1 MENKAPTKTK
11 KVTKPKKVVLT
22 LQRERPDGKD
32 GIVGMIMHNDKH
44 LCYSLE
50 LEWNDNARRKSCIP
64 KGEYEIKLRPWGGYH
79 ERYKRRFDNHDQ
91 GMLEIVN
98 VPDRSHIL
106 FHCGNRPKDTAGCV
120 LVGSKADANKSILY
134 QSAIAYELFYAYV
147 CKLLQKSKVYI
158 KIS

>member
-1 MENKAPTKTK
+1 MH
-11 KVTKPKKVVLT
+11 
-22 LQRERPDGKD
+22 REKPDGKN
-32 GIVGMIMHNDKH
+32 GIVGMITHNDKH

-50 LEWNDNARRKSCIP
+50 LEWNDNIRRKSCIP
-64 KGEYEIKLRPWGGYH
+64 KGEYEIKLRPYGGYH
-79 ERYKRRFDNHDQ
+79 ERYKRRFKNHEQ

-98 VPDRSHIL
+98 VTDRSHIL

-134 QSAIAYELFYAYV
+134 QSAVAYESFYAYV
-147 CKLLQKSKVYI
+147 CNLLEKGKVFI